1 MNLTSNFDFCVE
13 LGGAP
18 VRAIFHLAL
27 KNEELFPHNIGPFT
41 RTYFGRT
48 MTINGRLLDDVDSP
62 ADLSFEDDKHLRFA
76 MPFEVTANI
85 PDAPDPTLSQVTITS
100 VVSVPGKLDT
110 WQVDGKDQVG
120 IHFADLAAA
129 DVTLGEI
136 QGLPAFNAARV
147 SAALHTKYPT
157 IQHVYT
163 HLGNTLVL
171 YDGNRDPSLTPANA
185 ATPFEI
191 EAALETHGGTDYV
204 KITAPIHV
212 TVPQAA
218 NWTSFG
224 RMIFWR
230 EITFSDTSV
239 LVNMAVE
246 PADAA
251 LKNTVELDSGPAFVR
266 DQVVAALTPL
276 AQTALTPFGTV
287 TEPWFTSNG
296 ASTVLIAEIV
306 DYLKPR
312 RYPMYTPDSGDP
324 EEPLSTPVGFL
335 IPAAEVL
342 AILMNRRDSSVAD
355 FAPDDFTD
363 GAQVALGVGP
373 ERINEIIQQTI
384 DEEFP
389 GVNDGGFEVENEEG
403 TATLYT
409 LSVSLAD
416 PGEHDVDEGHLWVSG
431 TAEVHIDCWPDPDVS
446 FDGPIFL
453 RVEVTETE
461 EECSMEVKP
470 EAGDFDF
477 DQSCCDVF
485 LDLIIPIVGWIML
498 AVIEST
504 IDEVGGE
511 LATDIAGEQAD
522 EINAIP
528 PTVTGVAEVQACLE
542 DLKVTR
548 DGFVFPGKIRVRREG
563 RSFEDLSASGDLPRP

>member
-41 RTYFGRT
+41 RNYFGRV
-48 MTINGRLLDDVDSP
+48 MTIDGRLLDDLDSP
-62 ADLSFEDDKHLRFA
+62 ADLAFDGEKHLRFS
-76 MPFEVTANI
+76 MPFEVTARI
-85 PDAPDPTLSQVTITS
+85 PDAPDPALSRVTITS

-110 WQVDGKDQVG
+110 WQVDSKDQVG
-120 IHFADLAAA
+120 IHFADLAEA
-129 DVTLGEI
+129 DVTLGPI
-136 QGLPAFNAARV
+136 QGLPVFNAARV

-157 IQHVYT
+157 VQHVYT

-171 YDGNRDPSLTPANA
+171 YDDDRDPSLSPPNG
-185 ATPFEI
+185 ATPYEI
-191 EAALETHGGTDYV
+191 QAALENHGGTDFV

-212 TVPQAA
+212 TVPAA
-218 NWTSFG
+218 GNWTSFG
-224 RMIFWR
+224 RLIFWR
-230 EITFSDTSV
+230 AITFNDTSV
-239 LVNMAVE
+239 EVNMGVE
-246 PADAA
+246 PADPA
-251 LKNTVELDSGPAFVR
+251 LKNKVELDSGPAIIR

-276 AQTALTPFGTV
+276 AQSALAPFGIV
-287 TEPWFTSNG
+287 REPWFTNTG
-296 ASTVLIAEIV
+296 AQTVLTTEIV
-306 DYLKPR
+306 NYLKPR

-324 EEPLSTPVGFL
+324 QEPLATPVGFL
-335 IPAAEVL
+335 IPAAEIL
-342 AILMNRRDSSVAD
+342 AILMNRRDSSVQD
-355 FAPDDFTD
+355 FAPDDFTG
-363 GAQVALGVGP
+363 GAQVALAVGP

-384 DEEFP
+384 DDEFP

-403 TATLYT
+403 TATLFT

-416 PGEHDVDEGHLWVSG
+416 PGEHDVAEGHLWVSG

-446 FDGPIFL
+446 FEGPIFL
-453 RVEVTETE
+453 NVVVTETE
-461 EECSMEVKP
+461 EECSMEVQP

-498 AVIEST
+498 GIIEST

-528 PTVTGVAEVQACLE
+528 PTVAGVAEVQACLE
-542 DLKVTR
+542 DLLVTR
-548 DGFVFPGKIRVRREG
+548 DGFIFPGKIRVRREG
-563 RSFEDLSASGDLPRP
+563 RSFEDLSDSGDLPRP

>member
-1 MNLTSNFDFCVE
+1 
-13 LGGAP
+13 
-18 VRAIFHLAL
+18 
-27 KNEELFPHNIGPFT
+27 
-41 RTYFGRT
+41 
-48 MTINGRLLDDVDSP
+48 
-62 ADLSFEDDKHLRFA
+62 
-76 MPFEVTANI
+76 
-85 PDAPDPTLSQVTITS
+85 
-100 VVSVPGKLDT
+100 
-110 WQVDGKDQVG
+110 
-120 IHFADLAAA
+120 
-129 DVTLGEI
+129 
-136 QGLPAFNAARV
+136 
-147 SAALHTKYPT
+147 
-157 IQHVYT
+157 
-163 HLGNTLVL
+163 
-171 YDGNRDPSLTPANA
+171 
-185 ATPFEI
+185 
-191 EAALETHGGTDYV
+191 
-204 KITAPIHV
+204 
-212 TVPQAA
+212 
-218 NWTSFG
+218 
-224 RMIFWR
+224 
-230 EITFSDTSV
+230 
-239 LVNMAVE
+239 
-246 PADAA
+246 
-251 LKNTVELDSGPAFVR
+251 
-266 DQVVAALTPL
+266 
-276 AQTALTPFGTV
+276 V

-296 ASTVLIAEIV
+296 ASAVLTAEIV

-355 FAPDDFTD
+355 FAPDDFTG

-403 TATLYT
+403 TATLFT
-409 LSVSLAD
+409 LSVSLSD
-416 PGEHDVDEGHLWVSG
+416 PGEHDVDEGHLWVTG

-542 DLKVTR
+542 DLKVSR